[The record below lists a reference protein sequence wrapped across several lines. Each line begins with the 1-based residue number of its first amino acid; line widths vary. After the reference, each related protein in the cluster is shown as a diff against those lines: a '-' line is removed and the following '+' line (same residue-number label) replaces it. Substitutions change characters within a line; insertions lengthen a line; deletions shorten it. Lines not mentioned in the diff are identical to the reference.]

1 MQTADLI
8 ITLRAM
14 EPEDLDELYEIEN
27 DSDTWNAGTT
37 NVPYSRFVL
46 RNYIANSTNDIYTDR
61 QLRLIIEH
69 NHSQTIGLIDLTDF
83 DPRHHRAQIGIII
96 KPAYRHHGYAH
107 AAIKKLLDYSHT
119 NIGLNQIYACVD
131 SLNLPSV
138 RCFQSAGFR
147 TTALLP
153 QWLFDG
159 ETYRDALFMQYFL

>member
-1 MQTADLI
+1 
-8 ITLRAM
+8 M

-83 DPRHHRAQIGIII
+83 DPRHHRALIGIII

-107 AAIKKLLDYSHT
+107 AAI
-119 NIGLNQIYACVD
+119 
-131 SLNLPSV
+131 
-138 RCFQSAGFR
+138 
-147 TTALLP
+147 
-153 QWLFDG
+153 
-159 ETYRDALFMQYFL
+159 